1 MHTAR
6 QLLRQVRR
14 ALRAAMALSAGISAL
29 MLAVP
34 LFALHMFETV
44 LPAASIE
51 LLVILGGMTAAAVAV
66 AIVLHYARELVLLRA
81 ALWLDHVLG
90 QWLLENASTRRVSAT
105 ELRRQSDAVAT
116 LRGAIAEGRLWPV
129 FELPVA
135 AVACCIVAL
144 IDPMLG
150 VAMAGLV
157 GVLGILIGAGSR
169 NGSSADAE
177 VAGARQ
183 RAAGWLDAVARTGA
197 RTSGTARQWALRNG
211 PHVARAYAFGRRL
224 VLVRSLAWGLSI
236 AGIVAVLGLG
246 AYLVIA
252 GRLAPGALVAAA
264 MLMALAMAPLVRLAG
279 GLDRVIAAR
288 RAWATL
294 NAMAAAPAVVATSS
308 GRIVF
313 DNAAWTY
320 PGGRTSVLSGITL
333 AIAPGESIG
342 IIGPAGVGKS
352 ALAAMIAGAAGDAE
366 TGYVPD
372 TPDLLE
378 GSVRDNIAGF
388 DPRLAANAVRA
399 AERAGVDD
407 VIAALTDGYDTQ
419 AGEDGRALPMRAR
432 RAVAFARAL
441 CGNPKVVVL
450 DEPELGLDEA
460 GVNRLL
466 AVFDRLRADGVSL
479 VIATGEPRLLP
490 MTGRVVLLAA
500 GRITAVLPSEQVVG
514 DAPSKQA
521 PNHLRQVA

>member
-1 MHTAR
+1 MHTSR
-6 QLLRQVRR
+6 QLLGQVRR

-34 LFALHMFETV
+34 LFALHVFETV

-51 LLVILGGMTAAAVAV
+51 VLAILGGMTAAAVLV

-90 QWLLENASTRRVSAT
+90 QWLIESAATRRASAT
-105 ELRRQSDAVAT
+105 ELRREADAVAT
-116 LRGAIAEGRLWPV
+116 LRSAIAEGRLWPV
-129 FELPVA
+129 LELPSA
-135 AVACCIVAL
+135 AVACGIVAL
-144 IDPMLG
+144 FDPMLG
-150 VAMAGLV
+150 VAVAGLI
-157 GVLGILIGAGSR
+157 GMLGIVIVAACW

-177 VAGARQ
+177 VADARQ

-236 AGIVAVLGLG
+236 AGIVAMLGLG
-246 AYLVIA
+246 AYLVVA
-252 GRLAPGALVAAA
+252 GRLAPGALVAVAV
-264 MLMALAMAPLVRLAG
+264 LMTLAMTPLVRLAG
-279 GLDRVIAAR
+279 SLDRVIAAR

-294 NAMAAAPAVVATSS
+294 NAMSAVPAVAAPSS

-313 DNAAWTY
+313 DNVAWTY

-333 AIAPGESIG
+333 AIEPGECIG
-342 IIGPAGVGKS
+342 IIGPVGAGKS
-352 ALAAMIAGAAGDAE
+352 ALASMIAGAADQAD
-366 TGYVPD
+366 TGYLPD

-388 DPRLAANAVRA
+388 DPSLAAGAVRA

-407 VIAALTDGYDTQ
+407 VIAALTGGYDTQ

-450 DEPELGLDEA
+450 DEPELGLDET
-460 GVNRLL
+460 GIDRLL

-479 VIATGEPRLLP
+479 VIATGEPRLLR
-490 MTGRVVLLAA
+490 TTDRIVVLAA
-500 GRITAVLPSEQVVG
+500 GRIEAVLPSDEVAG
-514 DAPSKQA
+514 DAPLKLA